1 MKCAIEA
8 GYRHID
14 CAAAYCNEEEIGSA
28 LKEKLGEACERGE
41 LFVTSKLWNT
51 FHHPDDVRPACLKTL
66 KDLGLSYLDLYLIH
80 WPTAFE
86 RGGELFPKNPDS
98 KMRYADTPFTDTW
111 KEMEK
116 LVEEGLC
123 RHIGLSNFNSKQ
135 IDKVLAIASIKP
147 AVLQVEVHPYLTQ
160 KPLIQHCQEHGIA
173 VTAYSPLG
181 SPDRPWAKP
190 GDPSL
195 LEDPKVIEI
204 AQKYGKSAAQVL
216 IRFSVDRG
224 IVVIPKSANPKR
236 IKENFDVF
244 DFQLSKEDL
253 EVLESFNRN
262 WRACLPQIQVDGKGV
277 PRDRDH
283 PDFPFDEPY

>member
-1 MKCAIEA
+1 MTTIRLPSGAPMPLVGLGTWKSKPGEVAEAVKCAIEA

-14 CAAAYCNEEEIGSA
+14 CAAAYCNEEEVGSA

-86 RGGELFPKNPDS
+86 RGGELFPKNPDG

-135 IDKVLAIASIKP
+135 IDKVC
-147 AVLQVEVHPYLTQ
+147 VCVCVWVCVGVWVGVGGCTCGWVWVWVWVWVH
-160 KPLIQHCQEHGIA
+160 
-173 VTAYSPLG
+173 
-181 SPDRPWAKP
+181 
-190 GDPSL
+190 
-195 LEDPKVIEI
+195 
-204 AQKYGKSAAQVL
+204 
-216 IRFSVDRG
+216 
-224 IVVIPKSANPKR
+224 
-236 IKENFDVF
+236 
-244 DFQLSKEDL
+244 
-253 EVLESFNRN
+253 ES
-262 WRACLPQIQVDGKGV
+262 GV
-277 PRDRDH
+277 
-283 PDFPFDEPY
+283 

>member
-1 MKCAIEA
+1 MIQKLRWAINLWVHVDHVSCFYTATIPQLCINTQVWCRLHVTLYTYRTIERGIYQLAAMTTIRLPSGAPMPLVGLGTWKSKPGEVAEAVKCAIEA

-14 CAAAYCNEEEIGSA
+14 CAAAYCNEEEVGSA

-86 RGGELFPKNPDS
+86 RGGELFPKDPDG

-135 IDKVLAIASIKP
+135 IDKVC
-147 AVLQVEVHPYLTQ
+147 VGVGGCGGGCVGVGGCTCGWVWVWVH
-160 KPLIQHCQEHGIA
+160 
-173 VTAYSPLG
+173 
-181 SPDRPWAKP
+181 
-190 GDPSL
+190 
-195 LEDPKVIEI
+195 
-204 AQKYGKSAAQVL
+204 
-216 IRFSVDRG
+216 
-224 IVVIPKSANPKR
+224 
-236 IKENFDVF
+236 
-244 DFQLSKEDL
+244 
-253 EVLESFNRN
+253 ES
-262 WRACLPQIQVDGKGV
+262 GMSG
-277 PRDRDH
+277 
-283 PDFPFDEPY
+283 